1 MGGTEGLGLTMDD
14 QQKMTATDWGLLLAL
29 SILWGGSFFFAKVI
43 VQELPPLTVVLIRF
57 AVAALALW
65 LYLRARRLSVP
76 KSLTA
81 WAVFAGMGL
90 LNNLIPAALVTWSQ
104 KTIVS
109 GLAAILIAT
118 TPLFSILA
126 AHWLTTDEK
135 MTANKI
141 AGILLGIAGV
151 AILVGQGSLSGSE
164 HALIPLFACLAA
176 AISYGFANVFGR
188 RFKRM
193 GIVPVVGAFGQIAAT
208 AIMTAP
214 IAIAVDEPWRL
225 MAPDPSV
232 WAAIAGLALLSTALG
247 YVIFFRVL
255 ASAGGTNISLVTLL
269 IPVSAILLGRAI
281 LGEHLLA
288 AQFAGM
294 ALIAIGLVAIDGRV
308 WSAMR
313 ILVRASLGRMPSGS
327 PQN

>member
-1 MGGTEGLGLTMDD
+1 MDD
-14 QQKMTATDWGLLLAL
+14 QPKMTAADWGLLIAL
-29 SILWGGSFFFAKVI
+29 SVLWGGSFFFAKVL
-43 VQELPPLTVVLIRF
+43 VQEVPPLTVVLSRF
-57 AVAALALW
+57 AIAALALW
-65 LYLRARRLSVP
+65 LYLRARGLAVP
-76 KSLTA
+76 KSLST
-81 WAVFAGMGL
+81 WAAFAGMGL

-104 KTIVS
+104 KTIAS

-151 AILVGQGSLSGSE
+151 AILVGEGSLSGSE
-164 HALIPLFACLAA
+164 HALVPLLACLAA

-208 AIMTAP
+208 AMMMAP
-214 IAIAVDEPWRL
+214 LAIVVDEPWRL
-225 MAPDPSV
+225 MTPAPSV
-232 WAAIAGLALLSTALG
+232 WAAMAGLALLSTALG
-247 YVIFFRVL
+247 YVIFFRIL

-269 IPVSAILLGRAI
+269 IPVSAILLGRTI

-294 ALIAIGLVAIDGRV
+294 ALIAVGLVAIDGRV
-308 WSAMR
+308 WSAIR
-313 ILVRASLGRMPSGS
+313 SFIRAIFGRMPSGS